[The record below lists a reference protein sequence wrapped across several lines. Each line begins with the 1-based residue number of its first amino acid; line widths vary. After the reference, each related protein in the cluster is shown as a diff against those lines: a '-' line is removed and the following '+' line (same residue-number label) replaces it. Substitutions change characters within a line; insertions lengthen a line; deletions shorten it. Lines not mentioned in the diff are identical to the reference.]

1 FDNVLAALAEAR
13 DSYVQSA
20 ERHANELEVLEG
32 YRYVT
37 QLFSEASELLL
48 EGDPERPRFSS
59 MVSPARKYLGDNPDA
74 LYCQTVIRGDRSYRI
89 RGWRDNQC
97 YISFTVH
104 GADPSGGLN
113 GPVLADINDSDLD
126 IAADGSYELI

>member
-1 FDNVLAALAEAR
+1 MRTSSSSLPPVPWYSLVDSTPSDESATRARPVRKQYRPWHRQRRAPMSASSKSSAAFDNVLAALTEAR

-59 MVSPARKYLGDNPDA
+59 MVS
-74 LYCQTVIRGDRSYRI
+74 
-89 RGWRDNQC
+89 
-97 YISFTVH
+97 
-104 GADPSGGLN
+104 
-113 GPVLADINDSDLD
+113 
-126 IAADGSYELI
+126 